1 MEDELFKV
9 KIKAIATSTDKSRPK
24 KMLDDLARLCNQ
36 YNYLGLNTLK
46 FEKVK
51 DDDLDLFARNFVERI
66 FYTQKR
72 FTNKIVYKAKNN
84 VLNIKELSSLIHFPH
99 GRFNQNP
106 RIARQKFK
114 IVPAPDDIPN
124 E

>member
-1 MEDELFKV
+1 
-9 KIKAIATSTDKSRPK
+9 
-24 KMLDDLARLCNQ
+24 
-36 YNYLGLNTLK
+36 
-46 FEKVK
+46 VK

-66 FYTQKR
+66 FYTQKGI
-72 FTNKIVYKAKNN
+72 TNKIVYKAKNN

-124 E
+124 EGIVVGYNNY

>member
-1 MEDELFKV
+1 
-9 KIKAIATSTDKSRPK
+9 
-24 KMLDDLARLCNQ
+24 
-36 YNYLGLNTLK
+36 LN
-46 FEKVK
+46 
-51 DDDLDLFARNFVERI
+51 LFARNFVERI
-66 FYTQKR
+66 FYTQKS
-72 FTNKIVYKAKNN
+72 FLNKIIHPAKNN

>member
-1 MEDELFKV
+1 
-9 KIKAIATSTDKSRPK
+9 
-24 KMLDDLARLCNQ
+24 
-36 YNYLGLNTLK
+36 
-46 FEKVK
+46 VK
-51 DDDLDLFARNFVERI
+51 DDELNLFARNFVERI
-66 FYTQKR
+66 FYTQKV
-72 FTNKIVYKAKNN
+72 FLNKILHPAKNN

-114 IVPAPDDIPN
+114 IFPAPDDLPS

>member
-1 MEDELFKV
+1 V
-9 KIKAIATSTDKSRPK
+9 KAKEIEP
-24 KMLDDLARLCNQ
+24 
-36 YNYLGLNTLK
+36 
-46 FEKVK
+46 
-51 DDDLDLFARNFVERI
+51 FAMAFVERV
-66 FYTQKR
+66 FYTEDM
-72 FTNKIVYKAKNN
+72 FINKLLHPAKNN

-114 IVPAPDDIPN
+114 IVPAPDDIPS